1 MPSDNMSCPC
11 PFLLWFSLFLF
22 KAYME
27 ADQPERAVKVLEEHM
42 QWLLERIGISG
53 LRLEQTTH

>member
-1 MPSDNMSCPC
+1 
-11 PFLLWFSLFLF
+11 
-22 KAYME
+22 ME